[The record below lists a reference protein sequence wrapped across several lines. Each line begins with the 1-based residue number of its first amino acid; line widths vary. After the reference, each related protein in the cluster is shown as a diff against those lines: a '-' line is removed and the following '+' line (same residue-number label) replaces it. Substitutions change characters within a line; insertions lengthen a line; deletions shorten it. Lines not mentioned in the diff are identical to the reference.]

1 MIPTRFR
8 AGWLRVR
15 ALLRKELR
23 QLFRDPKTRRVI
35 FGSPVIQLIL
45 FGYAVTTDVHSVKTF
60 VVDHDATAE
69 SRALLDAFTASGY
82 FRVIGY
88 SDQPRA
94 LAEALDAGRAVIG
107 LEIPRGFAADL
118 AAGRGATIQILVD
131 GTHSNTATVA
141 QGYATRFVQRFGAEW
156 VREHGVGM
164 GVGSTAAAAR
174 STYGAAA
181 STAGGAGSLDLT
193 SGSMF
198 GAAGSMGLTSG
209 SMIMAAP
216 RGSMTPVD
224 LRARAWFNP
233 GLESRVYNI
242 PAVVGVLI
250 LFMSL
255 LLTALSVVRE
265 RELGTLE
272 QLAVSPLTP
281 RELLLGKTIPVAIV
295 IFVDL
300 ILIIAAGLLW
310 FQVPFRGSALLLFF
324 VSAVFA
330 LIGIGVGL
338 YISTISRTQQE
349 AFMGMFLFF
358 LPSTVLAGF
367 MYPIRSMPYFFQ
379 IITFFNPTRHVL
391 EVVREIFLKG
401 AGIAELWPQLLL
413 LSLMA
418 VGVMYLA
425 SRRFGRALR

>member
-1 MIPTRFR
+1 MIPARFR
-8 AGWLRVR
+8 ASWLRVR
-15 ALLRKELR
+15 TLLRKELR

-60 VVDHDATAE
+60 IVDHDATAE
-69 SRALLDAFTASGY
+69 SRALQDALTASGY
-82 FRVIGY
+82 FRVVGY

-94 LAEALDAGRAVIG
+94 LAEALDAGRAVVGI
-107 LEIPRGFAADL
+107 EIPRGFAADL

-131 GTHSNTATVA
+131 GTHSNTGTVA
-141 QGYATRFVQRFGAEW
+141 QGYVTRIVQQFGVERA
-156 VREHGVGM
+156 RRNGAGFNAGGVN
-164 GVGSTAAAAR
+164 TAAAAAANPAGVEQQAAPGDVAYI
-174 STYGAAA
+174 TAA
-181 STAGGAGSLDLT
+181 SAPATP
-193 SGSMF
+193 
-198 GAAGSMGLTSG
+198 
-209 SMIMAAP
+209 AP
-216 RGSMTPVD
+216 RISVTPVD
-224 LRARAWFNP
+224 LRARAWYNP

-265 RELGTLE
+265 RELGTFE

-281 RELLLGKTIPVAIV
+281 DELLLGKTIPVAIV

-300 ILIIAAGLLW
+300 ILIMAAGLLW
-310 FQVPFRGSALLLFF
+310 FQVPFRGSPFLLFLA
-324 VSAVFA
+324 SAIFA
-330 LIGIGVGL
+330 LIGIGAGL

-367 MYPIRSMPYFFQ
+367 MYPVRSMPYFFQ
-379 IITFFNPTRHVL
+379 IFTFFNPTRHVL
-391 EVVREIFLKG
+391 EIVREIFLKG
-401 AGIAELWPQLLL
+401 AGMAELWPQFLI

-418 VGVMYLA
+418 VAVMTLA
-425 SRRFGRALR
+425 ARRFRRALR